1 MAMNC
6 LGCHPYHD
14 GLFYQIIDQLFDTS
28 LWIMIPF
35 IIGLA
40 VIFYGC
46 VLLTSKVFVFMVFF
60 FQNKRNGKES

>member
-14 GLFYQIIDQLFDTS
+14 GLFYQIIDQLFDTP

-35 IIGLA
+35 IIGLV
-40 VIFYGC
+40 VIFYGFATF
-46 VLLTSKVFVFMVFF
+46 LPKVVGFLVFL
-60 FQNKRNGKES
+60 FQSKRNGKES